1 MPTRVVNKGGVEAGG
16 CVHGMPGVDEIYSG
30 DPRFLV
36 GKNIVFEDVRREEGK
51 QGLVKNLCIKNIS
64 SSDESSSIGKN
75 SDLSE
80 NSLEKSGD
88 GEEVQS
94 SYKGPLDAMEAL
106 EEVLPIRRGISRFY
120 NGKSKSFAS
129 LVDASSSSSIKDIGK
144 PDNAYLRKR
153 RNLLACNLTWDK
165 TRSSPLRGNGGG
177 ISKRVT
183 SSSRTTLALAV
194 AMSNSESDKQAGE
207 CNSAGSLSVSSSRK
221 DFSSWRSFS
230 LADLQQCVSVAIT
243 CSNSNELATKPS

>member
-1 MPTRVVNKGGVEAGG
+1 MPTRAMSKVGVE
-16 CVHGMPGVDEIYSG
+16 DEIFSG
-30 DPRFLV
+30 DQMFFV
-36 GKNIVFEDVRREEGK
+36 GKKVMLEDVREEEERG
-51 QGLVKNLCIKNIS
+51 VKFGVLKNS
-64 SSDESSSIGKN
+64 SWSDESSSSIGKN

-129 LVDASSSSSIKDIGK
+129 LGDASSIKEVAK
-144 PDNAYLRKR
+144 PENAYTRKR
-153 RNLLACNLTWDK
+153 RNLLATNLP
-165 TRSSPLRGNGGG
+165 SPLRGNGGA

-183 SSSRTTLALAV
+183 TSATARTSLALAV
-194 AMSNSESDKQAGE
+194 AMSNSESE
-207 CNSAGSLSVSSSRK
+207 FSSSSPRK
-221 DFSSWRSFS
+221 KDLSTWRSFS
-230 LADLQQCVSVAIT
+230 LADLQHCAAVAI
-243 CSNSNELATKPS
+243 SNSNSNGMTVKPSG

>member
-1 MPTRVVNKGGVEAGG
+1 MPTRVMSKVGVE
-16 CVHGMPGVDEIYSG
+16 DEIFGG
-30 DPRFLV
+30 DERFFV
-36 GKNIVFEDVRREEGK
+36 GKKVMFKDVREEG
-51 QGLVKNLCIKNIS
+51 VKFGVLKNS
-64 SSDESSSIGKN
+64 SWSDESSSSIGKN

-129 LVDASSSSSIKDIGK
+129 LGDASSIKEVAK
-144 PDNAYLRKR
+144 PENAYTRKR
-153 RNLLACNLTWDK
+153 RNMVATNLP
-165 TRSSPLRGNGGG
+165 SPLRGNGGA

-183 SSSRTTLALAV
+183 TSATARTTLALAV
-194 AMSNSESDKQAGE
+194 AMSNSESE
-207 CNSAGSLSVSSSRK
+207 CNSPGSSSSPRK
-221 DFSSWRSFS
+221 KDLSAWRSFS
-230 LADLQQCVSVAIT
+230 LADLQHCAAVAIFN
-243 CSNSNELATKPS
+243 SNSNVMTVKPSG